1 MVGLLA
7 FIGLIAIVWFLLPR
21 TALLIAAFIGSSA
34 VSMTFA
40 RERLRAAFQRRRFDL
55 DKYGPVIE
63 AMAQELTERRSSRA
77 EVSDWADLYA
87 NVVFLE
93 QFGSCGREAP
103 KRGFG
108 AASRLAFPTRAFPLL
123 LPPRLQPVS
132 NLDHDR
138 RVDAV

>member
-93 QFGSCGREAP
+93 RFGELRPGSPEEGIWSRV
-103 KRGFG
+103 
-108 AASRLAFPTRAFPLL
+108 AARLSNAGISTSASASSPTGLEPGSTS
-123 LPPRLQPVS
+123 PS
-132 NLDHDR
+132 
-138 RVDAV
+138 